1 MRGQMQKDYNLLCN
15 RVRMLETEMDRSRKN
30 ILESSK
36 KTEILKK
43 IRQDNDIKFQEKL
56 QTMRLKQ
63 LQEIKNHENFE

>member
-1 MRGQMQKDYNLLCN
+1 
-15 RVRMLETEMDRSRKN
+15 MLETEMDRSRKN